1 MFKIVYFYVLYY
13 HPQEKVKEFGILK
26 ENMFA
31 FWDVSILCLQ
41 FVRLK
46 FLLCID
52 SDCFIQIILASLINL
67 FACFLG
73 SLLENNVVIFI
84 NFGSG
89 LEADILFGLPLG
101 CLLLS
106 ILVRNYL
113 NRNIMGVFYV

>member
-31 FWDVSILCLQ
+31 FWDVSILC

-52 SDCFIQIILASLINL
+52 SDCFVQIILASLINL
-67 FACFLG
+67 FL
-73 SLLENNVVIFI
+73 
-84 NFGSG
+84 
-89 LEADILFGLPLG
+89 LFGVTIG
-101 CLLLS
+101 E
-106 ILVRNYL
+106 
-113 NRNIMGVFYV
+113 